1 MVPRTAWDPD
11 GECQP
16 REAPGYAP
24 SVERVYVHHTA
35 IFPHYTPDEVDDLVR
50 AMCVFHVERRGFD
63 DLGYNFL
70 IDAYGRIYQ
79 GRAGGILRP
88 VIGAHAS
95 GFNTGSAGIALIGN
109 FDEHAVPPA
118 ALESLDRL
126 TTWLFEWHGIDPYA
140 VTPHVS
146 TGGATTPHP
155 EGESV
160 LLPTIVGHRQTATN
174 TSCPGDLLF
183 EHVHGADPAVHR
195 VAARLRDLG
204 VEVGPPSPPVEP
216 QVVPSPAGSSVAEPP
231 PSVTRMVERVVAAVR
246 TLTTRRLDERLLSG
260 LNARNP

>member
-1 MVPRTAWDPD
+1 MRRNAARVEVRVPAQATRPASLDAIVTAGGEGLAWTPPSPSAPGAADALSVWPPMVPRSAWDPD

-16 REAPGYAP
+16 RAAPGYAP

-35 IFPHYTPDEVDDLVR
+35 IFPQYSPEETDDLVR

-95 GFNTGSAGIALIGN
+95 GFNTGSAGIALIGD
-109 FDEHAVPPA
+109 FDTHAVPPA
-118 ALESLDRL
+118 ALDSLDRL
-126 TTWLFEWHGIDPYA
+126 TAWLFEWHGIDPYA
-140 VTPHVS
+140 VTAHVS

-155 EGESV
+155 EGEHV
-160 LLPTIVGHRQTATN
+160 LLPSIVGHRQTFFA
-174 TSCPGDLLF
+174 C
-183 EHVHGADPAVHR
+183 
-195 VAARLRDLG
+195 
-204 VEVGPPSPPVEP
+204 
-216 QVVPSPAGSSVAEPP
+216 
-231 PSVTRMVERVVAAVR
+231 
-246 TLTTRRLDERLLSG
+246 
-260 LNARNP
+260 